1 MYKIMIVEDDIS
13 IAENLK
19 SYIEKFDYE
28 VHIIKD
34 FKNIFE
40 EFQKYNPHLLLL
52 DVNLPEYDGFFW
64 CREIRNIS
72 SLPIIFISART
83 GDLEQIY
90 AINSGADDY
99 IIKPF
104 SLDVVIA
111 KINANIRRAYGDY
124 SNLNK
129 ERSLSLKDLTLHC
142 ESLVLKNKD
151 KEIRLSN
158 KETELLALFI
168 ENYPKVITREE
179 LLRSLWDDEIFV
191 EENTLNVNITR
202 IRKRLLEVEVASPDE
217 RMPYAPELWVY
228 EVYPSLYMIA
238 VPWIP

>member
-1 MYKIMIVEDDIS
+1 M
-13 IAENLK
+13 
-19 SYIEKFDYE
+19 
-28 VHIIKD
+28 
-34 FKNIFE
+34 
-40 EFQKYNPHLLLL
+40 
-52 DVNLPEYDGFFW
+52 
-64 CREIRNIS
+64 
-72 SLPIIFISART
+72 PIIFISART
-83 GDLEQIY
+83 GDLEQVY
-90 AINSGADDY
+90 AMNSGADDY

-129 ERSLSLKDLTLHC
+129 ERSLSLKHLTLHC

-179 LLRSLWDDEIFV
+179 LLRSL
-191 EENTLNVNITR
+191 
-202 IRKRLLEVEVASPDE
+202 
-217 RMPYAPELWVY
+217 
-228 EVYPSLYMIA
+228 
-238 VPWIP
+238 